1 MSGDKMTRG
10 IAGFG
15 FSGRTTVLKGRRL
28 LYPLIALAFL
38 TTTVPAIWADSRSLV
53 ATVQRVSDG
62 NRIIAMTADGTTLRV
77 RLFGIDAPE
86 IPHGNKPGHRFGPL
100 DTGGG
105 ER

>member
-1 MSGDKMTRG
+1 
-10 IAGFG
+10 
-15 FSGRTTVLKGRRL
+15 
-28 LYPLIALAFL
+28 
-38 TTTVPAIWADSRSLV
+38 
-53 ATVQRVSDG
+53 
-62 NRIIAMTADGTTLRV
+62 MTADGTTLRV

>member
-1 MSGDKMTRG
+1 M
-10 IAGFG
+10 
-15 FSGRTTVLKGRRL
+15 LKGRRL

-53 ATVQRVSDG
+53 AIVQHVSDG
-62 NRIIAMTADGTTLRV
+62 DTIIAMTADGTTLRV
-77 RLFGIDAPE
+77 RLLGIDAPA

-100 DTGGG
+100 DTGDG